1 MDRERGELAGM
12 GFKWHYGEVDWSRMV
27 FYFMREEFYAGG
39 EI

>member
-12 GFKWHYGEVDWSRMV
+12 GFKWHYGEVEDSRTL
-27 FYFMREEFYAGG
+27 FHFMRAEFYAGG